1 MSSSGGSCG
10 ATKESHQDQDRV
22 AERYTVELSRGVIA
36 TATGRSVQSWIDD
49 GRGDLTLNGPVG
61 ATSTGFGPRHVAVG
75 SVSVPRSLSLSLSLS
90 RPPLSLPLALTQHPP
105 SLSVPCQMS
114 VFHLRRT
121 IRRIRFHWRSQGD
134 IVPKLYAC
142 VFVTVDEGGGCELY
156 CCGDPKVPEAYIE
169 PPSVPVA

>member
-1 MSSSGGSCG
+1 MTSWIPRRRYSQGGVSTQRSWGHEAIPPGPASSSR
-10 ATKESHQDQDRV
+10 AV
-22 AERYTVELSRGVIA
+22 W
-36 TATGRSVQSWIDD
+36 RSVQSWIDD

-121 IRRIRFHWRSQGD
+121 IRRIRFRWRSQGD